1 MSFMERLKATQAEHD
16 PEFNRFFLNS
26 AEYPSITALWT
37 AYVVAYKHLHEEY
50 GHGVQEPP
58 MSLNQFT
65 RKFNDWYGSEVKIPK
80 TNRFAQCDR
89 CFNLKQKILLAATS
103 GSKGIWRAALQKHI
117 DDARRDRAVYYRNR

>member
-1 MSFMERLKATQAEHD
+1 MERLKATQAEHD

-58 MSLNQFT
+58 MSLNQFMPT
-65 RKFNDWYGSEVKIPK
+65 KPI
-80 TNRFAQCDR
+80 AQLEDVER
-89 CFNLKQKILLAATS
+89 RLKVGALRARILENTS
-103 GSKGIWRAALQKHI
+103 TAC
-117 DDARRDRAVYYRNR
+117 